1 VRERES
7 ARERKDEE
15 CSPLRQRCRLALKGF
30 AEEKAKGTTWGRR
43 TDGRTD
49 RRGHLPGGP
58 TTAGRWQQA
67 AGRVRGGND
76 NVLVKAKKHTKF
88 PIPTTLLGAS
98 FLPKLGTK

>member
-49 RRGHLPGGP
+49 GATFPAGPQRRADGNRRRAGSGGQ
-58 TTAGRWQQA
+58 R
-67 AGRVRGGND
+67 
-76 NVLVKAKKHTKF
+76 
-88 PIPTTLLGAS
+88 
-98 FLPKLGTK
+98 

>member
-43 TDGRTD
+43 TDGWTDGRTD
-49 RRGHLPGGP
+49 GATLPGPQRRADGNRRR
-58 TTAGRWQQA
+58 AGS
-67 AGRVRGGND
+67 GGQR
-76 NVLVKAKKHTKF
+76 
-88 PIPTTLLGAS
+88 
-98 FLPKLGTK
+98 